1 MQTPE
6 EMLNELREKD
16 RFRLEALREGLN
28 ERYDG
33 ITRHL
38 KALAAMTGI
47 DEATIVESCVHTTF
61 KHDDLTWE
69 KVLLV
74 LHTFYVNK
82 IYVERDKEQQA

>member
-1 MQTPE
+1 MKTHE
-6 EMLNELREKD
+6 EMLNELRTTE
-16 RFRLEALREGLN
+16 RFRLDALIEGLN

-33 ITRHL
+33 ITHHL
-38 KALAAMTGI
+38 KSLAVMSGI
-47 DEATIVESCVHTTF
+47 DEATILESCVHTTF
-61 KHDDLTWE
+61 KHDDLTWD